1 MFKNDGAFVSMIE
14 GREDP
19 LGYPRGLAFTK
30 DGHVYVT
37 GWKNDYRKVHIQT
50 CVKEETHDDTE

>member
-1 MFKNDGAFVSMIE
+1 MIE

-19 LGYPRGLAFTK
+19 LGRGLAVTK

-50 CVKEETHDDTE
+50 YVKEETYDDTE